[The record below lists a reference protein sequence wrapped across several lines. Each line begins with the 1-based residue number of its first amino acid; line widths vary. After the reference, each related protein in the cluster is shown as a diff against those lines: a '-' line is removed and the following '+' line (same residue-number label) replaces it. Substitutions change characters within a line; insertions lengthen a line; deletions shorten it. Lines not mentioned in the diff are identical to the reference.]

1 MKNEVYSEELVS
13 ADIVLLLSENKL
25 RIKKKSE

>member
-25 RIKKKSE
+25 PIKKKSE